1 MQYRVLHKLH
11 VWLGWLV
18 GVPLMLWSA
27 TGLFMAARPIEEVR
41 GEHFRRAPLSLTAIT
56 PIAPSLTGLPVEK
69 LTLEARANGPV
80 WVIQYSGGEQRRAS
94 ATDGTMLPKISADEA
109 RSLANSYYIG
119 KSNQAAVRIFTAD
132 EAPLDL
138 RKHRPSWQVNYTDG
152 TRIYVDADTGSLL
165 MWGLHIMDLQGREN
179 SNHATLIFF
188 SALAFVTLLLA
199 SVMQIARRRRLRRA

>member
-1 MQYRVLHKLH
+1 MQYRVLHTLH

-56 PIAPSLTGLPVEK
+56 PIAPSLTGRPMEK

-80 WVIQYSGGEQRRAS
+80 WLIQYSGGEQRRAS
-94 ATDGTMLPKISADEA
+94 AADGTMLPKIS
-109 RSLANSYYIG
+109 
-119 KSNQAAVRIFTAD
+119 AD

-165 MWGLHIMDLQGREN
+165 ALRTNQWRRYDVMWGLHIMDYSFLR
-179 SNHATLIFF
+179 S
-188 SALAFVTLLLA
+188 LL
-199 SVMQIARRRRLRRA
+199 